1 MGLYKIIYEQIIE
14 FDRFSQEPEKLA
26 KHDETTAPEDIQDFL
41 MQTKMRNGFIPNLHG
56 IMAEAPG
63 LLEGYRAINDLF
75 LKSSFNRDE
84 ITVIW
89 QSVNVENN
97 CHYCVPAHTM
107 VAKGNETPLANV
119 KLEALRTFTLQVA
132 RQHGVVDDNDVQAFL
147 DAGYTKRNIL
157 EVILGLSQKAC
168 QHTSGCSIQ
177 ISGLGEKSLSRR

>member
-1 MGLYKIIYEQIIE
+1 MTKQQPLKI
-14 FDRFSQEPEKLA
+14 S
-26 KHDETTAPEDIQDFL
+26 
-41 MQTKMRNGFIPNLHG
+41 
-56 IMAEAPG
+56 
-63 LLEGYRAINDLF
+63 AINDLF

-107 VAKGNETPLANV
+107 VAKGMKIDPEITEALRNETPLANA

-147 DAGYTKRNIL
+147 DAG
-157 EVILGLSQKAC
+157 
-168 QHTSGCSIQ
+168 HTPGCSIQ
-177 ISGLGEKSLSRR
+177 INGLGEKSLSRR

>member
-1 MGLYKIIYEQIIE
+1 
-14 FDRFSQEPEKLA
+14 
-26 KHDETTAPEDIQDFL
+26 
-41 MQTKMRNGFIPNLHG
+41 MQTKKRNGFIPNLHG

-107 VAKGNETPLANV
+107 VAKGMKIDPEITEALRNETPLANA

-132 RQHGVVDDNDVQAFL
+132 RQRGVVDDNDVQAFL

-157 EVILGLSQKAC
+157 EVILGLSQKVMSNYTN
-168 QHTSGCSIQ
+168 QCSIQ

>member
-1 MGLYKIIYEQIIE
+1 MTE
-14 FDRFSQEPEKLA
+14 FTI
-26 KHDETTAPEDIQDFL
+26 HDETTAPEDIQDFL
-41 MQTKMRNGFIPNLHG
+41 MQTKKRNGFIPNLHG

-107 VAKGNETPLANV
+107 VAKGMKIDPEITEALRNETPLANA

-132 RQHGVVDDNDVQAFL
+132 RQRGVVDDNDVQAFL

-157 EVILGLSQKAC
+157 EVILGLSQKVMSNYTNHLAN
-168 QHTSGCSIQ
+168 TPLDAPFKSVAW
-177 ISGLGEKSLSRR
+177 EKKA